1 MTLAREFVLASAN
14 PGKLREMR
22 ALLTG
27 SGIRVRPQSEFDV
40 PEVEETGLSF
50 VENAIIKARAASAAS
65 GMPAI
70 ADDSGLEVDALDGEP
85 GVRSARFAG
94 VHGCDQANN
103 ALLLE
108 RLAQT
113 PAEQRLAR
121 FRCVIV
127 ALAHPADPAPLICEG
142 IWEGSIA
149 DRSRGE
155 SGFGYDPVFLPRGM
169 SVTAAELDAR
179 EKNCL
184 SHRAQAL
191 RALLSRLAA
200 SAH

>member
-1 MTLAREFVLASAN
+1 MIRGREFVLASTN
-14 PGKLREMR
+14 PGKLKEMR
-22 ALLTG
+22 ALLTAG
-27 SGIRVRPQSEFDV
+27 GIKVRSQSDFDLSDI
-40 PEVEETGLSF
+40 EETGLSF
-50 VENAIIKARAASAAS
+50 VENAIIKARAVSAAS

-94 VHGCDQANN
+94 AHGDDQANN

-108 RLAQT
+108 RLAHI
-113 PAEQRLAR
+113 PEAQRTAR

-127 ALAHPADPAPLICEG
+127 ALAHPADPAPIICEG
-142 IWEGSIA
+142 VWDGVIA
-149 DRSRGE
+149 GRARGDG
-155 SGFGYDPVFLPRGM
+155 GFGYDPLFLPRGM
-169 SVTAAELDAR
+169 SVTAAELEAR

-191 RALLSRLAA
+191 RALLARLTPDAT
-200 SAH
+200 

>member
-1 MTLAREFVLASAN
+1 MTPAREFVLASAN
-14 PGKLREMR
+14 PGKLTEMR

-40 PEVEETGLSF
+40 PEVEESGLSF

-65 GMPAI
+65 GMAAI
-70 ADDSGLEVDALDGEP
+70 ADDSGLEVDALGGEP

-94 VHGCDQANN
+94 THGCDQANN

-108 RLAQT
+108 RLMQT
-113 PAEQRLAR
+113 PVAQRLAR

-127 ALAHPADPAPLICEG
+127 ALNHPADPAPLICEG
-142 IWEGSIA
+142 VWEGSIA
-149 DRSRGE
+149 DRPRGE
-155 SGFGYDPVFLPRGM
+155 SGFGYDPLFLPRGM

-191 RALLSRLAA
+191 RALVARLTAGA
-200 SAH
+200 N